1 MKKTFIYSMLSQ
13 VVLLAI
19 AQNAVA
25 NEQTAQL
32 DEISVVGSVAK
43 AGKVEYMTAKSVDV
57 ITDKQIADENAQK
70 VDQALRYQA
79 GVTTE
84 IYGGDNDSD
93 WFKIRGFDAS
103 TTLDGTALG
112 KNGFF
117 VWLPNTYGLESIEVV
132 KGADSFTYGATETG
146 GVVNLVSKRPTK
158 EAQGEVKLTAG
169 NKYERGVS
177 FDLSNRLADN
187 LRYRVVGDYN
197 KRHGPLNGTW
207 LESYYFAPSLTW
219 DISEKSAFTLL
230 ASLQK
235 DVGVPVNP
243 FLPAYGSLIP
253 TVNGTIPH
261 GLNLGEP
268 AQDYTDRSQYSIGYE
283 YTNKFAEGW
292 TFNQNYRFSRLNIDQ
307 YNTFAYGSD
316 QISMANRGY
325 AYTVGHTNNHTID
338 NRISKVWHLGD
349 VENTSTLGIDYQHS
363 QTKGLNN
370 GFGFVSPIDMFK
382 PVYGLATYNP
392 TGSDYR
398 LKTIQLGLYAQ
409 NQLRYQNW
417 LWNISARHDKARA
430 NSLANGAQTGYHIS
444 HNSYSTGLMYQFENG
459 LAPYANYSES
469 FRATAGND
477 GYGRAYKP
485 FEGKQY
491 EIGFKYLPS
500 FINGTFSLAWF
511 DLQEK
516 NTLVADPSNISVQ
529 AGKQT
534 SKGIETQ
541 ANLALT
547 DNLST
552 QLAYTY
558 TKAET
563 DLSTSQTIRSALIP
577 RHAYSAKLNYRFTD
591 NLLSG
596 LTLGAGVRYIGST
609 VDEQYYKGY
618 KVGNYTL
625 ADLSAKYEFANN
637 WLAQINVDNLFNKKY
652 LASCSF
658 YCYYGEGRRITGNIS
673 YKF

>member
-1 MKKTFIYSMLSQ
+1 MKKIFVYSTISQ

-19 AQNAVA
+19 ASHAMA

-32 DEISVVGSVAK
+32 DEINIVGSVAK
-43 AGKVEYMTAKSVDV
+43 AGKVEYMSPKSVD
-57 ITDKQIADENAQK
+57 IIGEQQISDESAQK
-70 VDQALRYQA
+70 VDQALRYQT

-84 IYGGDNDSD
+84 IYGGDNDAD
-93 WFKIRGFDAS
+93 WFKVRGFDAS

-158 EAQGEVKLTAG
+158 ESKGEVKLTAG
-169 NKYERGVS
+169 NKYERGIS
-177 FDLSNRLADN
+177 FDVNNQFTDN
-187 LRYRVVGDYN
+187 LRYRIVGDYN
-197 KRHGPLNGTW
+197 KRHGQLNGTW
-207 LESYYFAPSLTW
+207 LENYYFAPSLTW
-219 DISEKSAFTLL
+219 DISDKSALTLL
-230 ASLQK
+230 ASVQK

-253 TVNGTIPH
+253 TVNGTIPY

-307 YNTFAYGSD
+307 YNTFAWSSD
-316 QISMANRGY
+316 QISNAYRGY

-338 NRISKVWHLGD
+338 NRVSKVWNLGK
-349 VENTSTLGIDYQHS
+349 VENTSTFGVDYQYS
-363 QTKGLNN
+363 ETKGINN
-370 GFGFVSPIDMFK
+370 GFGFVSTINMFN
-382 PVYGLATYNP
+382 PVYGLSTYNP
-392 TGSDYR
+392 TGSNYN

-417 LWNISARHDKARA
+417 LWNISARHDRARA
-430 NSLANGAQTGYHIS
+430 NSESNGAKTGYNLS
-444 HNSYSTGLMYQFENG
+444 HNSYSTGLMYQFDNG
-459 LAPYANYSES
+459 LAPYANYAES
-469 FRATAGND
+469 FRAVAGND

-511 DLQEK
+511 DLEEK
-516 NTLVADPSNISVQ
+516 NTLVTDPSNISIQ

-534 SKGIETQ
+534 SKGIEAQ
-541 ANLALT
+541 ANLNIT

-552 QLAYTY
+552 LLAYTY
-558 TKAET
+558 TKATT

-577 RHAYSAKLNYRFTD
+577 RHAYSAKVNYHFTD
-591 NLLSG
+591 NMLKG
-596 LTLGAGVRYIGST
+596 LTIGAGVRYVGST

-637 WLAQINVDNLFNKKY
+637 WVAQINIDNLFNKKY

-658 YCYYGEGRRITGNIS
+658 YCYYGEGRRVTGNIT